1 LAKAIARTDEADA
14 LVAELKATQQERRD
28 AEARVTYLEG
38 VEMDVKADQ
47 NRVEQLREQWG
58 TWSQY
63 LDDDPLLA
71 RQVLR
76 KVLASPIKVTPRAV
90 DGAASWRFIGVS
102 RYDGV
107 LAGGLTKGEI
117 VWVQVDPALIPL
129 LVEDYQPLTIH
140 PVAPHLISGGS
151 DAATLPAR
159 EPEVCDL
166 SRPPMSL
173 ERWRRTLL

>member
-14 LVAELKATQQERRD
+14 LVAELKATQQERRA
-28 AEARVTYLEG
+28 AEATVAYLEG

-47 NRVEQLREQWG
+47 DRVEQLREQWG
-58 TWSQY
+58 TWSQF

-90 DGAASWRFIGVS
+90 DGAPAWRLIGVS

-107 LAGGLTKGEI
+107 LAGGLRRGDADRRRPGP
-117 VWVQVDPALIPL
+117 DPSPTRRALR
-129 LVEDYQPLTIH
+129 
-140 PVAPHLISGGS
+140 A
-151 DAATLPAR
+151 PAR
-159 EPEVCDL
+159 SPDQRRL
-166 SRPPMSL
+166 
-173 ERWRRTLL
+173 RRTDHPGAYRL